1 MEDEKL
7 NKRGKPMGHSKIST
21 SRADFYYYFFRNFT
35 FVLMPILLLSAIV
48 LSPSH
53 TSADNSSLD
62 NVVVSIPS
70 SCTLSATVNAEHS
83 LSTLGGTYADD
94 IGSTNL
100 KTLCNDTNGFAIYAI
115 GSSRS
120 NEGSTVLA
128 SSLGEKYDIITGTAT
143 SGNTSNWAIKLTTD
157 SESTYPITLEPNF
170 ATGSY
175 VSVPGIWT
183 KVASRTSGT
192 DTATE
197 AEVAMGASLNTT
209 YSAYVTPAQPAG
221 TYIGQVKYVLL
232 HPNTNENFMTLEMAF
247 DRYVGP
253 ERKISL
259 DGSATAPKY
268 YRMQDMTSEICQAAT
283 TMGGGAQMQL
293 IDDRINLDGEK
304 RLYWVAKLA
313 DGNCWMTQNLD
324 LDLIANHTYTHTDT
338 DFGWSSS
345 SFDANASWVVGNDYS
360 TIPWDPVAGKFTG
373 WDNQYAL
380 PYSADPGK
388 KYYYTS
394 GTTSSD
400 ATFNSM
406 SECLAAHH
414 TQADCEHYHAGN
426 YYNWTAA
433 VANNVTNSGNAPD
446 SICPAGW
453 RLPKTSEN
461 EFANLLVKYNVIS
474 DIASTS
480 YITDS
485 NNVKIG
491 LNNIRNNPL
500 YFVRSG
506 EVNGGSLSNATSY
519 GYYWSSTVHTA
530 ANARALYFYDSSVNS
545 AYNNTYSR
553 RNGRSLRCL
562 AR

>member
-1 MEDEKL
+1 MGDEKL
-7 NKRGKPMGHSKIST
+7 NKRGKHMGHSKISS

-35 FVLMPILLLSAIV
+35 FALMPILLLSVMA
-48 LSPSH
+48 LSLSCA
-53 TSADNSSLD
+53 SADNSSLD
-62 NVVVSIPS
+62 NIMVSIPS
-70 SCTLSATVNAEHS
+70 SCTLSANITAEHS

-94 IGSTNL
+94 IGSTTL

-128 SSLGEKYDIITGTAT
+128 SSLGEEYDIATGTAT
-143 SGNTSNWAIKLTTD
+143 SGNTSNWAMKLTTD
-157 SESTYPITLEPNF
+157 SEATYPITLESNF

-175 VSVPGIWT
+175 VSVPGTWT

-197 AEVAMGASLNTT
+197 AEAAMGASLNTT
-209 YSAYVTPAQPAG
+209 YSVYVTPAQPAG

-253 ERKISL
+253 EHKISL

-324 LDLIANHTYTHTDT
+324 LDLIAGHTYTHTDT
-338 DFGWSSS
+338 DLGWSPNN
-345 SFDANASWVVGNDYS
+345 FDANATWTLTGGPS
-360 TIPWDPVAGKFTG
+360 TIAWDSEAGAFTG
-373 WDNQYAL
+373 WQNSNTL
-380 PYSADPGK
+380 PYSANPGE

-394 GTTSSD
+394 NSTAND
-400 ATFNSM
+400 IQYNSM
-406 SECLAAHH
+406 QDCVNAGH
-414 TQADCEHYHAGN
+414 TDCEHYHAGN
-426 YYNWTAA
+426 YYNWTSAIA
-433 VANNVTNSGNAPD
+433 QNISNNSNPTT
-446 SICPAGW
+446 SICPAKW
-453 RLPKTSEN
+453 RLPNTEDYEFSELMYYGGVITS
-461 EFANLLVKYNVIS
+461 KYDTWSGTYNK
-474 DIASTS
+474 DGF
-480 YITDS
+480 
-485 NNVKIG
+485 KI
-491 LNNIRNNPL
+491 IRNQPI

-506 EVNGGSLSNATSY
+506 IISNGVYSTHAT
-519 GYYWSSTVHTA
+519 GQYWSGTFWNSGDAHALVFGANRITLSGHT
-530 ANARALYFYDSSVNS
+530 NSDVNR
-545 AYNNTYSR
+545 YL
-553 RNGRSLRCL
+553 GESLRCL
-562 AR
+562 SR

>member
-1 MEDEKL
+1 MGDVKL
-7 NKRGKPMGHSKIST
+7 NKRGKPMGHNKIST

-35 FVLMPILLLSAIV
+35 FALMPILLLSVMA
-48 LSPSH
+48 LSLSCA
-53 TSADNSSLD
+53 SADNSSLD
-62 NVVVSIPS
+62 NIMVSIPS

-83 LSTLGGTYADD
+83 ISTLGGTYADD
-94 IGSTNL
+94 IGSTTL
-100 KTLCNDTNGFAIYAI
+100 KTLCNDANGFAIYAI
-115 GSSRS
+115 GSSRNS
-120 NEGSTVLA
+120 EGNTVLA

-143 SGNTSNWAIKLTTD
+143 SGGISNWAMKLTTD
-157 SESTYPITLEPNF
+157 SGATYPITLESNF

-175 VSVPGIWT
+175 VSVPGTWT

-197 AEVAMGASLNTT
+197 AEVATGASLNTT
-209 YSAYVTPAQPAG
+209 YSVYVTPAQPAG

-324 LDLIANHTYTHTDT
+324 LDLIAGHTYTHADT
-338 DFGWSSS
+338 DLGWSPN
-345 SFDANASWVVGNDYS
+345 SFDANATWTLTGGPS
-360 TIPWDPVAGKFTG
+360 TIAWDIESSKFTG
-373 WDNQYAL
+373 WQSSDTM
-380 PYSADPGK
+380 PYSAGK
-388 KYYYTS
+388 TS
-394 GTTSSD
+394 RIETS
-400 ATFNSM
+400 
-406 SECLAAHH
+406 H
-414 TQADCEHYHAGN
+414 TSTGN
-426 YYNWTAA
+426 YYNWSASTAY
-433 VANNVTNSGNAPD
+433 NSSPSHTQATK

-453 RLPKTSEN
+453 RLPRHNTQ
-461 EFANLLVKYNVIS
+461 EFAQLLIKYKVIS
-474 DIASTS
+474 NA
-480 YITDS
+480 YS
-485 NNVKIG
+485 NNYLSNGYNI
-491 LNNIRNNPL
+491 IRNSPL
-500 YFVRSG
+500 YFTMSG
-506 EVNGGSLSNATSY
+506 QVDSNGVINTTSGSYYDDTIEYSY
-519 GYYWSSTVHTA
+519 G
-530 ANARALYFYDSSVNS
+530 RFMEFNS
-545 AYNNTYSR
+545 AWIRTLGNNTKGSV
-553 RNGRSLRCL
+553 GRSIRCL